1 MNSSQKEL
9 SSSSCAITKHALK
22 NKIKNLV
29 IFVHSVVWCQT
40 SIAFSTSLYHM
51 MSVTVSKGFTSLFTN
66 LVLIS
71 ASKRTAAITGLE
83 PSPVAGR
90 DV

>member
-1 MNSSQKEL
+1 MKYWKEFAEPFFL
-9 SSSSCAITKHALK
+9 D
-22 NKIKNLV
+22 
-29 IFVHSVVWCQT
+29 
-40 SIAFSTSLYHM
+40 
-51 MSVTVSKGFTSLFTN
+51 LFTN

-90 DV
+90 EV